1 MSIQLVEVLTEEVT
15 SEGRPSAEIVQE
27 NRDYTLFS
35 WSVQGAMHPIH
46 LKRAEGVYFWDGDDN
61 RWLDFS
67 AQLINMNVGH
77 QHPKVLNAIK
87 KQVDELCFAGPGF
100 ATEPRGK
107 LGRKLADVTGLAKS
121 FFTLGG
127 SEANENAMKIARL
140 FTGRNK
146 IITRY
151 RSYHGAT
158 MGSMTASGDPRRWPV
173 EPGVPGIVRAF
184 DPYCYRCPFGQKVE
198 TCHRECV
205 SHIEEIIQME
215 GPNEIAAIMVEG
227 ITGSNGILIPPDDYY
242 PKLRALC
249 DKYGILLIDD
259 EVMSGFGRTGKYLA
273 TQHYGIK
280 ADIVTAAKGLT
291 SGFMP
296 LGAVI
301 VSDPIAQYFETHMLY
316 GGLTY
321 SGHPVACA
329 AANANL
335 AVYEEESIF
344 ENVETQGV
352 YLSARLKAMRD
363 RFACVG
369 DVRAIGLFS
378 VIELVK
384 DKATKEP
391 LAPFNGASAEM
402 AKLGAYLKSQHL
414 YAFLRFN
421 MLWVC
426 PPLVITEEQLAEG
439 LDIIEC
445 GLKLIDESLEVSRR
459 NPEEVHA
466 PVRLTSASH

>member
-1 MSIQLVEVLTEEVT
+1 MSTQLVELQTDSIAAEER
-15 SEGRPSAEIVQE
+15 SSREIVQE

-35 WSVQGAMHPIH
+35 WSVQSAANPIH
-46 LKRAEGVYFWDGDDN
+46 MKRAEGVYFWDGDDN

-77 QHPKVLNAIK
+77 QHPKVLDAIK

-100 ATEPRGK
+100 ATEPRGL
-107 LGRKLADVTGLAKS
+107 LGHQLAEVTGLAKA

-140 FTGRNK
+140 FTGRSK

-173 EPGVPGIVRAF
+173 EPGQPGIIRAF

-215 GPNEIAAIMVEG
+215 GPHTIAAIMVEG

-280 ADIVTAAKGLT
+280 PDIVTAAKGLT
-291 SGFMP
+291 SGYMP
-296 LGAVI
+296 LGTVI
-301 VSDPIAQYFETHMLY
+301 VSDEIANFFETHMLY

-321 SGHPVACA
+321 SGHPVSCA

-335 AVYEEESIF
+335 AVYKEESIF
-344 ENVETQGV
+344 ENVETQGA
-352 YLSARLKAMRD
+352 YLAARLHAIKD

-391 LAPFNGASAEM
+391 LAPFNGSSPEM
-402 AKLGAYLKSQHL
+402 AKLAAYLKSRHL
-414 YAFLRFN
+414 YAFTRFN

-439 LDIIEC
+439 LDIIED
-445 GLKLIDESLEVSRR
+445 GLKIVDAARR
-459 NPEEVHA
+459 A
-466 PVRLTSASH
+466 F